1 VVEKVMK
8 RHLAWVVMMA
18 LAASPSLAEEVKTKK
33 PDGKGAA
40 EGAGG
45 PLNNPEMMKRLLE
58 KFDANKDGRLSPEER
73 AKAQE
78 EMLKNA
84 AQAGGPAFQEF
95 LKKFDRD
102 GDGKLNDRE
111 RAAAMEATQK
121 IRAQGGGG
129 GPQVGAP
136 LFVGNEIPAAVLEQ
150 FDKDGD
156 GKLNDKEMAAAKKAQ
171 SGKRERVKKADVIKE
186 FDKDGDGKLN
196 EEEKAAAKAA
206 AKERKKKA
214 E

>member
-1 VVEKVMK
+1 MK
-8 RHLAWVVMMA
+8 RYLAWVVMMV
-18 LAASPSLAEEVKTKK
+18 LAASPSLAEE
-33 PDGKGAA
+33 GKGKSPARKGSA

-45 PLNNPEMMKRLLE
+45 PLINPEMMKRLLE
-58 KFDANKDGRLSPEER
+58 KFDTNKDGRLSPEEQ

-78 EMLKNA
+78 ELIKNA
-84 AQAGGPAFQEF
+84 AQNGGPAFQEF

-102 GDGKLNDRE
+102 GDGKLSDRE
-111 RAAAMEATQK
+111 RAAAMEAAQK

-129 GPQVGAP
+129 PQTGPPIA
-136 LFVGNEIPAAVLEQ
+136 FAGNEIPAAILEK

-156 GKLNDKEMAAAKKAQ
+156 GKLNDEEMAAAKKAQ
-171 SGKRERVKKADVIKE
+171 SGKRERAKKSDVIKE

-196 EEEKAAAKAA
+196 EAEKAAAKAA